1 MEESIEE
8 ADKGIGNDDNPFG
21 LPRGHDGSSFELE
34 NCSDDQ
40 LDIIAYCINHVRK
53 WIESFED
60 EEEKFEP
67 LRLTV
72 TGVAGSGK
80 STFIHTLVTVIRRL
94 FETEDAVAVCGPT
107 GSAAFSAGGST
118 CHHLFSLPMDATLG
132 ELGATKLK
140 RIKQKLGKVVALI
153 IDERSMLSSAV
164 LAMMEHHCKLGAYRG
179 QKCDQE
185 WGGIPVVILVGDDYQ
200 LPSIDFG
207 AIHIFD
213 SSKRK
218 DFITVA
224 GESIFSEFAQNVMKL
239 EDSKRQHGDQTRM
252 RNLLK
257 KLRLEEDEEDKI
269 TKEDARFLCS
279 FCINNL
285 KNFSESEV
293 EQLQDDTTLFLFALK
308 EPRNRWNR
316 EQLFKQ
322 HSKLNPVAIIKSYMT
337 KNGRQISHSNHY
349 DKDQIPDSAEICR
362 EAKVQLVGANL
373 YPRRG
378 LYNGAMGIVKDIVF
392 DKSHN
397 PNFGDFPL
405 YVLVEFSQYDGMP
418 FTETMKKVIPI
429 VPQEVRC
436 KYKCCCKK
444 FIPLSLCYAKTIH
457 TFQGQNA
464 GPVQANQQ
472 PNPIQRII
480 CDPGDKEFEGRN
492 PGLFYTTFSRA
503 TTLGNDGDK
512 MSSAIYFKG
521 ANMTPDRVMNMR
533 VGKNGRPFK
542 RPRLRDQWVRKL
554 TKNIH
559 CSGMS
564 AALKNDIFIW
574 AKNTAVD
581 KNVYLGLTKNT

>member
-1 MEESIEE
+1 
-8 ADKGIGNDDNPFG
+8 
-21 LPRGHDGSSFELE
+21 
-34 NCSDDQ
+34 
-40 LDIIAYCINHVRK
+40 VRQ

-60 EEEKFEP
+60 EEKFEP

-80 STFIHTLVTVIRRL
+80 STFIHTLVTAIRRL
-94 FETEDAVAVCGPT
+94 FQSEDSVAVCGPT

-118 CHHLFSLPMDATLG
+118 CHHLFSLPIDAELG

-140 RIKQKLGKVVALI
+140 RIKQKLAKVTALI
-153 IDERSMLSSAV
+153 VDERSMLSSAV

-185 WGGIPVVILVGDDYQ
+185 WGGIPIVILVGDDYQ
-200 LPSIDFG
+200 LPSIDCG

-213 SSKRK
+213 SSLKK
-218 DFITVA
+218 SFVTIA

-239 EDSKRQHGDQTRM
+239 DDSKRQHGDQTRL
-252 RNLLK
+252 RDLLK
-257 KLRLEEDEEDKI
+257 KLRLEEDGEETI
-269 TKEDARFLCS
+269 TKEDAKYLCS

-293 EQLQDDTTLFLFALK
+293 QELQDDTTLFLFANK

-322 HSKLNPVAIIKSYMT
+322 HSADNPVAIMKSYTT
-337 KNGRQISHSNHY
+337 KNGKQISHSGHY
-349 DKDQIPDSAEICR
+349 EKDQIPDSAEICR
-362 EAKVQLVGANL
+362 EAKVQLIGANL
-373 YPRRG
+373 YPQRG

-392 DKSHN
+392 DKSHS

-405 YVLVEFSQYDGMP
+405 YVLVEFSQYNGMP
-418 FTETMKKVIPI
+418 LTEALKKVVPI

-436 KYKCCCKK
+436 KFKCCCKK

-464 GPVQANQQ
+464 GPVEANQQ

-480 CDPGDKEFEGRN
+480 CDPGSKEFEGRN

-503 TTLGNDGDK
+503 TTLGDDANK

-521 ANMTPDRVMNMR
+521 ANMSPDRAMNMR
-533 VGKNGRPFK
+533 VGKNGRLFK
-542 RPRLRDQWVRKL
+542 RPRLRDQWVQKL
-554 TKNIH
+554 TKHIH
-559 CSGMS
+559 PSGMS
-564 AALKNDIFIW
+564 EAEKQNIFHW
-574 AKNTAVD
+574 AKNTVVHKD
-581 KNVYLGLTKNT
+581 VYYGLTKYA

>member
-1 MEESIEE
+1 
-8 ADKGIGNDDNPFG
+8 
-21 LPRGHDGSSFELE
+21 
-34 NCSDDQ
+34 
-40 LDIIAYCINHVRK
+40 LDHVRK
-53 WIESFED
+53 WIESFDGEGG
-60 EEEKFEP
+60 FEP

-80 STFIHTLVTVIRRL
+80 STFIHTLVTAIRRL
-94 FETEDAVAVCGPT
+94 FESEDAVAVCGPT
-107 GSAAFSAGGST
+107 GSAAFNAGGST
-118 CHHLFSLPMDATLG
+118 CHHLFSLPMDAMLG
-132 ELGATKLK
+132 ELGAAKLK
-140 RIKQKLGKVVALI
+140 RIKQKLTKVVALV

-179 QKCDQE
+179 QKCDQT
-185 WGGIPVVILVGDDYQ
+185 WGGIPIVILVGDDYQ
-200 LPSIDFG
+200 LPSIDYG

-213 SSKRK
+213 SSVKK
-218 DFITVA
+218 SFITIA
-224 GESIFSEFAQNVMKL
+224 GESIFSEFAENVMKL
-239 EDSKRQHGDQTRM
+239 DDSKRQHGDQTRM
-252 RNLLK
+252 RDLLK
-257 KLRLEEDEEDKI
+257 KLQLEEEEEDKI
-269 TKEDARFLCS
+269 TKEDAKFLCS

-293 EQLQDDTTLFLFALK
+293 QELQDDTTLFLFANK
-308 EPRNRWNR
+308 EPRNQWNR

-322 HSKLNPVAIIKSYMT
+322 HSVDNPVAIIKSYTT
-337 KNGRQISHSNHY
+337 KNGKQISHSQHY
-349 DKDQIPDSAEICR
+349 EKDRIPNSSEICR
-362 EAKVQLVGANL
+362 GAKVQLAGYNL
-373 YPRRG
+373 YPRQG

-392 DKSHN
+392 DESHS

-418 FTETMKKVIPI
+418 LAETMKKMIPI

-464 GPVQANQQ
+464 GPVESNQQ

-503 TTLGNDGDK
+503 TTLGNDADK

-533 VGKNGRPFK
+533 VGKNGRLFK

-554 TKNIH
+554 NKNMH
-559 CSGMS
+559 VSGLN
-564 AALKNDIFIW
+564 AASKQDIFIW
-574 AKNTAVD
+574 AKNTVVP
-581 KNVYLGLTKNT
+581 KNVYCGLTKSN

>member
-1 MEESIEE
+1 L
-8 ADKGIGNDDNPFG
+8 G
-21 LPRGHDGSSFELE
+21 LPTTHDGSNFEFE
-34 NCSDDQ
+34 MCSSDQ
-40 LDIIAYCINHVRK
+40 LDIIAYCLNHVRS
-53 WIESFED
+53 WIESFEGQG
-60 EEEKFEP
+60 EGEFEP

-80 STFIHTLVTVIRRL
+80 STLINTLVTAIRRL
-94 FETEDAVAVCGPT
+94 FQSESAVAVCGPT

-118 CHHLFSLPMDATLG
+118 CHHLFSLPIVPELG
-132 ELGATKLK
+132 ELSAGKLK
-140 RIKQKLGKVVALI
+140 RIKQKLANVVALI
-153 IDERSMLSSAV
+153 VDERSMLSSAV
-164 LAMMEHHCKLGAYRG
+164 LAMMEHHSKVGAYRG

-185 WGGIPVVILVGDDYQ
+185 WGGIPIVILVGDDYQ
-200 LPSIDFG
+200 LPSIDSG

-213 SSKRK
+213 SGLKK
-218 DFITVA
+218 TFATIA
-224 GESIFSEFAQNVMKL
+224 GESIFAEFAQNVMKL
-239 EDSKRQHGDQTRM
+239 DDSKRQHGDQTRL
-252 RNLLK
+252 RDLLK
-257 KLRLEEDEEDKI
+257 KLRLEESEEDKL
-269 TKEDARFLCS
+269 TKEDAKFLCS

-293 EQLQDDTTLFLFALK
+293 QQLQDDTTLFLFANK

-322 HSKLNPVAIIKSYMT
+322 HSAENPVAIMKSNIT
-337 KNGRQISHSNHY
+337 KKGKQISQSDHFE
-349 DKDQIPDSAEICR
+349 KDRIPEASEICR
-362 EAKVQLVGANL
+362 EAKVQLAGANL
-373 YPRRG
+373 HPRWG

-392 DKSHN
+392 DKSHS

-418 FTETMKKVIPI
+418 LTKTMKKVVPI
-429 VPQEVRC
+429 VPQEIRC
-436 KYKCCCKK
+436 KYNCCLQR

-464 GPVQANQQ
+464 GPVQPHQQ

-480 CDPGDKEFEGRN
+480 CDPGSKEFEGRN

-503 TTLGNDGDK
+503 TTLGNLGDK

-533 VGKNGRPFK
+533 VGKNGRLFK
-542 RPRLRDQWVRKL
+542 RPCLRDQWVRKL

-559 CSGMS
+559 VSGMS
-564 AALKNDIFIW
+564 PAEKEEIFHW
-574 AKNTAVD
+574 AKTTVVD
-581 KNVYLGLTKNT
+581 EHVYFGLTKST